1 MRQGSMRQLAATPA
15 GGTGGATPPVPW
27 DWTDVVIFL
36 GAYLLGVSVLSEVF
50 VAPGVER
57 FARGLTH
64 GLGPQVQTAL
74 ANFAEQTAVYAF
86 AIAVVATLVL
96 GRRHASLRDLGWR
109 MPRIRWIPVAV
120 ASSLVA
126 LVVLTWLL
134 NLEASLIHVQ
144 NAQVSSVQGEY
155 GHQVGIAL
163 LLLSVEVPLAEETF
177 FRGFV
182 YGWMR
187 RHLNV
192 PAAAVLSGCF
202 FAAAHVGWG
211 TSTEEILFLPLA
223 LLGVLLA
230 LLYEYSGS
238 LLPGAIVHGIFNL
251 VGTLQI
257 L

>member
-1 MRQGSMRQLAATPA
+1 MRQGSTRPLATTPA
-15 GGTGGATPPVPW
+15 GGVGGPATRVPW
-27 DWTDVVIFL
+27 DWTDVVVFL
-36 GAYLLGVSVLSEVF
+36 FAYVLGVSVLSEVF
-50 VAPGVER
+50 LDPGVER

-74 ANFAEQTAVYAF
+74 ANFAQQTAVYAF
-86 AIAVVATLVL
+86 AMVVVAALVF
-96 GRRHASLRDLGWR
+96 GRRHATLGDLGWR
-109 MPRIRWIPVAV
+109 MPHIGWVPVAV
-120 ASSLVA
+120 VSGLTAVVA
-126 LVVLTWLL
+126 LSWLL
-134 NLEASLIHVQ
+134 GWEAGLVHVQ
-144 NAQVSSVQGEY
+144 NAQVSAVQGEY

-192 PAAAVLSGCF
+192 PAAAALSGCF

-230 LLYEYSGS
+230 LLYEYSRS
-238 LLPGAIVHGIFNL
+238 LLPGAIVHGLFNL
-251 VGTLQI
+251 VETLQI